1 MNKYYVVIP
10 YSFTRRGEL
19 TCYIYAEDEESV
31 YDLAEEYGNRFSE
44 DYDDNDDEDGPSEYE
59 YSNMR
64 VSLDEENVDPPYSG
78 THHLNGFELNLPASL
93 PEYFLAEINSL

>member
-19 TCYIYAEDEESV
+19 TCYVYAEDEESV
-31 YDLAEEYGNRFSE
+31 YDLAEECGNRYSE

-64 VSLDEENVDPPYSG
+64 VSLDEENAESPV
-78 THHLNGFELNLPASL
+78 TNHVNGFEINFPASL